1 MNCVPIDM
9 LPIQSVHC
17 SLLPE
22 PLKSVEVY
30 FTSEHSF
37 MVCAAQRLR
46 AQTSVKYLLYIQ
58 FYLTYR
64 TLICTLNGI
73 HSLRTGIM
81 VEYPVMSTSQG
92 TYVWIEQIS
101 EAVRVTYKMRRAGG
115 ARTGIENRW
124 FTHSMSSPGHAYQV
138 VHKNQSAFE
147 VVGAFFIIRALASR
161 LPPPL
166 NAPATKHVCVKWRQK
181 SFSTL

>member
-1 MNCVPIDM
+1 MITPAVLAPYTQGPL
-9 LPIQSVHC
+9 LPTPWAVEIRW
-17 SLLPE
+17 SLLH
-22 PLKSVEVY
+22 LGTFIHDLRCAMSSISV
-30 FTSEHSF
+30 T
-37 MVCAAQRLR
+37 
-46 AQTSVKYLLYIQ
+46 YLLYIQ

-64 TLICTLNGI
+64 TLICALNGI

-101 EAVRVTYKMRRAGG
+101 EAVRVTYKMCRAGG
-115 ARTGIENRW
+115 RARTGIENRW
-124 FTHSMSSPGHAYQV
+124 FTHSVSSPGLAYQV

-147 VVGAFFIIRALASR
+147 VFGAFCIIRALASR

-166 NAPATKHVCVKWRQK
+166 NAPATKHVCDKWRQK